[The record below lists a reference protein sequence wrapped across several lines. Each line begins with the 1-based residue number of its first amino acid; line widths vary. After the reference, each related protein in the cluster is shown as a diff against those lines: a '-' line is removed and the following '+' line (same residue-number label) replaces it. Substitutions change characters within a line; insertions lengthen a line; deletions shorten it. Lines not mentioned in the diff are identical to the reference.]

1 MLKFLENRDEVVDLV
16 HSLSEQ
22 PELHSFKVG
31 VAGSYVTGL
40 NKKASAIDI
49 ILKLR
54 EGENKDL
61 IGSFEIVSFI
71 YRYMQDVYSN
81 KICIIWLDLL
91 ESDEE
96 SLLEYMRMNG
106 LEANPESAYT
116 NIVDEV
122 RWVDDSDEDSDD
134 ISSKVM
140 AWDEDEDTKED
151 DE

>member
-71 YRYMQDVYSN
+71 VHIKLFIRLWDPVQPRDQ
-81 KICIIWLDLL
+81 
-91 ESDEE
+91 
-96 SLLEYMRMNG
+96 
-106 LEANPESAYT
+106 EA
-116 NIVDEV
+116 V
-122 RWVDDSDEDSDD
+122 
-134 ISSKVM
+134 
-140 AWDEDEDTKED
+140 
-151 DE
+151 